1 MSVIIL
7 IVKHPHQDLPLP
19 FSFPPPGLSPWL
31 LSAAT
36 NVTRWSHDDHMTS
49 SWSRSSWRHWQWRM
63 LLAHISSQQIL
74 GPFAWFAWGIHKTQ
88 HDMRILCLS
97 YGLHFPQPTSEN
109 FPPQAGA
116 SCWEKNRNPVE
127 KKTPRGFP
135 QKQKLKNNKHQATK
149 CPEGLIYF
157 ITLCEALSEFLVVP
171 VVRESG
177 ASFALGGP
185 IVFHA
190 TRILLS

>member
-19 FSFPPPGLSPWL
+19 SSFPPPGLSPWL

-36 NVTRWSHDDHMTS
+36 NVTRRSHDDPMTS

-97 YGLHFPQPTSEN
+97 YGLHFPQPTSDN

-116 SCWEKNRNPVE
+116 SCWRKTGILL
-127 KKTPRGFP
+127 KKKPRGFP

-149 CPEGLIYF
+149 CPEVNGPFLIN
-157 ITLCEALSEFLVVP
+157 LLAPDDDDSCRECES
-171 VVRESG
+171 
-177 ASFALGGP
+177 
-185 IVFHA
+185 A
-190 TRILLS
+190 TAKVMHSTYRPAAHRCDATY